1 MLPLLAALIVAHP
14 AQAADS
20 TRPGVVVDRKHHR
33 ITITA
38 GPYNLPPMGH
48 RMEMMGMDMSMD
60 HMGEMAS
67 YFVWPEQGWFYGF
80 HVSAIDGHGAAMPR
94 DLIHHFT
101 LLNFDRRTLFDPFAE
116 RLASARYEN
125 EDVVAPKSL
134 GAPLATGTRMGV
146 YMMWFNDRPD
156 TVKGVYVKLTL
167 LYMPANMQPP
177 PTSALPVVMDV
188 DLFPGA
194 DNMYPVP
201 PGKTE
206 RVRVFRFPIAGRLLA
221 AGGHLHEYGSYIRLE
236 DSVTGKV
243 LVDLRPVLDAQGR
256 MLGMTRKLFAVS
268 GNGLRI
274 QANHPYRLIAAYE
287 NTTKDTLSE
296 AMGELMA
303 IFSAD
308 DFSQWPRMDY
318 ANKDLWADLATYGI
332 TALPDS
338 LTQAAR
344 AAMPGNP

>member
-1 MLPLLAALIVAHP
+1 MLPLLAALILAPPVT
-14 AQAADS
+14 DS
-20 TRPGVVVDRKHHR
+20 TVKPGVFVDKKHHR
-33 ITITA
+33 ITIIA
-38 GPYNLPPMGH
+38 GPYTLPPMGR

-80 HVSAIDGHGAAMPR
+80 HVSTLDGHGAPMPR

-125 EDVVAPKSL
+125 EDVVAPKTL
-134 GAPLATGTRMGV
+134 GAPLARGTRMGL
-146 YMMWFNDRPD
+146 YMMWFNDHPD

-167 LYMPANMQPP
+167 LYMPANIQPP

-194 DNMYPVP
+194 DDMYPVP
-201 PGKTE
+201 PGKQ
-206 RVRVFRFPIAGRLLA
+206 VRTRIFRFPIAGRILA
-221 AGGHLHEYGSYIRLE
+221 AGGHLHEYGSYVRLE

-243 LVDLRPVLDAQGR
+243 LVDLRPVLDAHGQ
-256 MLGMTRKLFAVS
+256 MLGMTRKLFGVT
-268 GNGLRI
+268 GEGLRI
-274 QANHPYRLIAAYE
+274 QADHPYRLTAAYD
-287 NTTKDTLSE
+287 NTTSDTLHE

-308 DFSQWPRMDY
+308 DFSQWPKMDY

-332 TALPDS
+332 TSLPDS
-338 LTQAAR
+338 LTAASRAAR
-344 AAMPGNP
+344 EGRQ

>member
-1 MLPLLAALIVAHP
+1 MLPLLAALILAP
-14 AQAADS
+14 QAPDAVK
-20 TRPGVVVDRKHHR
+20 PGVVVDRKHHT
-33 ITITA
+33 ITIIA
-38 GPYNLPPMGH
+38 GPYDLPPMGH

-67 YFVWPEQGWFYGF
+67 YFVWPEKGWFYGF
-80 HVSAIDGHGAAMPR
+80 HVAAVDAHGGPMSR

-101 LLNFDRRTLFDPFAE
+101 LLNFDRRTLFDPFVE

-125 EDVVAPKSL
+125 EDVVAPKTL
-134 GAPLATGTRMGV
+134 GAPLAKGTRMGV
-146 YMMWFNDRPD
+146 YMMWFNSHPD
-156 TVKGVYVKLTL
+156 TVKGAYVKLTL
-167 LYMPANMQPP
+167 LYMPSNMQPP

-188 DLFPGA
+188 DLVPGA

-206 RVRVFRFPIAGRLLA
+206 RTRIFRFPIAGRLLA
-221 AGGHLHEYGSYIRLE
+221 AGGHLHEYGAYIRLE
-236 DSVTGKV
+236 DSVSGKV
-243 LVDLRPVLDAQGR
+243 LVDLRPVIDRQGH

-268 GNGLRI
+268 GAGLRI
-274 QANHPYRLIAAYE
+274 EANHPYRLTAAYD

-308 DFSQWPRMDY
+308 DFSQWPKMDY
-318 ANKDLWADLATYGI
+318 TNKDLWADLATYGI

-338 LTQAAR
+338 LTAASR
-344 AAMPGNP
+344 AATQGRE

>member
-1 MLPLLAALIVAHP
+1 MLPLLALLTLAPLP
-14 AQAADS
+14 SDS
-20 TRPGVVVDRKHHR
+20 IKPGVVVDRKHHQ
-33 ITITA
+33 ITIIA
-38 GPYNLPPMGH
+38 GPYDLPPMGH

-67 YFVWPEQGWFYGF
+67 YFVWPAQGWFYGF
-80 HVSAIDGHGAAMPR
+80 HVSAIDGKGGAMPR

-101 LLNFDRRTLFDPFAE
+101 LLNFDRRTLFDAFAE

-125 EDVVAPKSL
+125 EDVVAPKTL
-134 GAPLATGTRMGV
+134 GAPLSRGTRMGV
-146 YMMWFNDRPD
+146 YMMWFNSHPD

-201 PGKTE
+201 PGHTE
-206 RVRVFRFPIAGRLLA
+206 RVRTFRFPIPGRLLA

-243 LVDLRPVLDAQGR
+243 LVDLRPVLDRDGH

-274 QANHPYRLIAAYE
+274 EANHPYRLIAAYD

-308 DFSQWPRMDY
+308 DFSQWPTLDY
-318 ANKDLWADLATYGI
+318 ASKDLWADLATYGI

-338 LTQAAR
+338 LTAAAR
-344 AAMPGNP
+344 ALRGGHN